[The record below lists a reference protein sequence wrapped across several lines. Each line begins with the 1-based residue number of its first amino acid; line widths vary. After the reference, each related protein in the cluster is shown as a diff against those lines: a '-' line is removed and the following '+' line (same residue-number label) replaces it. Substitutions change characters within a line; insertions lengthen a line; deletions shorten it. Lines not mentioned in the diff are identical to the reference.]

1 MSESANFRTAL
12 EEAVL
17 ERHCANHPMT
27 EKWAAGELSRNCLKG
42 IAVEHWHWIKN
53 AARWNFPVCAKAPR
67 DVVALQLENYQ
78 EENDVD
84 RPHTSIILRFAEVNG
99 ADLDQVRAS
108 PGLPTTLA
116 WANWLVAT
124 GEEQPWWCGIAAMRV
139 GTESQSPMLYRK
151 VLPALREIYKYDED
165 EIEHFWLHSEVD
177 VEHGVIRV
185 NPKPLP
191 YHQRT
196 MVHLAMHLES
206 VLDDTFVVIP
216 DADWRFDDNEKAPDV
231 AVYRTGEA
239 TEERPQV
246 HAPVLAVEMLS
257 PSNRDTERLVELYL
271 GAGAATVWLIDA
283 DKEEMTEVGETRRSW
298 FDDFDFPR
306 RIPGS

>member
-1 MSESANFRTAL
+1 MRGRGPSG
-12 EEAVL
+12 EAADQ
-17 ERHCANHPMT
+17 ERS
-27 EKWAAGELSRNCLKG
+27 GISRL
-42 IAVEHWHWIKN
+42 
-53 AARWNFPVCAKAPR
+53 RL
-67 DVVALQLENYQ
+67 VAL
-78 EENDVD
+78 VD
-84 RPHTSIILRFAEVNG
+84 
-99 ADLDQVRAS
+99 
-108 PGLPTTLA
+108 TTVFDEA
-116 WANWLVAT
+116 
-124 GEEQPWWCGIAAMRV
+124 
-139 GTESQSPMLYRK
+139 
-151 VLPALREIYKYDED
+151 REIAERYP
-165 EIEHFWLHSEVD
+165 HREVD
-177 VEHGVIRV
+177 VEHGAIRV

-246 HAPVLAVEMLS
+246 HPPVLAVEILL

-306 RIPGS
+306 RIPGP